1 MKHTKVLLVLLM
13 VAFSTLNMQAQ
24 KSKVGVINVGEILLL
39 MPAYDSVQV
48 AYSNKYKAIQQDL
61 QLMYAEFQQKQQDF
75 TSQQDN
81 YTPIIKGMKMQELE
95 DLQKRIETLQQGAQQ
110 ELDAFEQAEVKP
122 LLDEI
127 RKNIEVVAKE
137 NGFTHVIN
145 NSQEQ
150 VLYFEES
157 YNIFPLVKAKMGLKD
172 KVIPPVGQ

>member
-1 MKHTKVLLVLLM
+1 MKYIKVLLVLLV
-13 VAFSTLNMQAQ
+13 VAFSTMNLQAQ

-48 AYSNKYKAIQQDL
+48 AYGNKYKAIQQDL

-75 TSQQDN
+75 TSNQDN
-81 YTPIIKGMKMQELE
+81 FTPIIKGMKMQELE

-127 RKNIEVVAKE
+127 KKTIAIVAKE

-150 VLYFEES
+150 MLYFEES
-157 YNIFPLVKAKMGLKD
+157 YNIFPLVKTKMGLKD
-172 KVIPPVGQ
+172 KIIPPVGQ